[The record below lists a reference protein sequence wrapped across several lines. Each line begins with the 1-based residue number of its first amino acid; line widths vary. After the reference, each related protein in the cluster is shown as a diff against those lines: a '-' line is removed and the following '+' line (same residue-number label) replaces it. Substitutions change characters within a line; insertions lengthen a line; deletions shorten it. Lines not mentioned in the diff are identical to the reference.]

1 MTEISTKQKLSDV
14 YNNLKIVQKVVDFEN
29 EAEEK
34 EIINQALEGD
44 GLAWG
49 QWEGNLQSKRSR

>member
-1 MTEISTKQKLSDV
+1 MTEINTKQKLSNV
-14 YNNLKIVQKVVDFEN
+14 YNELKILPKVVDFKN
-29 EAEEK
+29 KSEEK